1 MPFNFDS
8 SFPLIAICSL
18 GVVVLLLEV
27 VLKNSD
33 RVSYAVS
40 ILGLLTVGVLIFPGT
55 VTDGAAATLAGPG
68 LLFSELFIAAA
79 ILTLVFSAGYLRKH
93 DAEHATGQGAYY
105 VLVIFAVAG
114 MMLMA
119 LATDLISLFLG
130 LELMSIC
137 LYVLVGFL
145 RKHSGGN
152 EASLKYFL
160 LGAFITG
167 FILYG
172 VALIYGSTGTLSL
185 ERLVERIQTGGQPT
199 LFWAGLALVLAGFAF
214 KVGAFPFHM
223 WIPDV
228 YQGAPTPVTA
238 FMATGAKAAAFSV
251 LILIFSRRA
260 GAEGLLFRDMISIL
274 AAGSMIT
281 GNLLAIVQQNVKR
294 MLAYSSIAHAGYML
308 VGIASGNLNG
318 SDGVTFYLV
327 SYLFMLIGALGIVSI
342 LEEKEEKHLSY
353 SDYAGLSSRSPLLA
367 GLLALFLFSL
377 AGLPPFGGFFGK
389 YFVFVSAIE
398 ADLTW
403 LAILGV
409 LSSLA
414 GVYYYI
420 RLVKVIYFEEGEGLR
435 PGTVPRL
442 VIAALAVAALVNLQ
456 LGLLPS
462 TVISLIHRF
471 H

>member
-1 MPFNFDS
+1 
-8 SFPLIAICSL
+8 
-18 GVVVLLLEV
+18 
-27 VLKNSD
+27 
-33 RVSYAVS
+33 
-40 ILGLLTVGVLIFPGT
+40 
-55 VTDGAAATLAGPG
+55 GP
-68 LLFSELFIAAA
+68 
-79 ILTLVFSAGYLRKH
+79 
-93 DAEHATGQGAYY
+93 GQGAYY

-119 LATDLISLFLG
+119 LAEDLISLFLG

-145 RKHSGGN
+145 RKHISGN

-172 VALIYGSTGTLSL
+172 VALVYGATGTLSVDAIVT
-185 ERLVERIQTGGQPT
+185 RVQTGGQPT
-199 LFWAGLALVLAGFAF
+199 IFWAGLALILAGFAF

-228 YQGAPTPVTA
+228 YQGAPTPITA

-251 LILIFSRRA
+251 LIMLFSRRSA
-260 GAEGLLFRDMISIL
+260 GEGVLFRDIISFL

-281 GNLLAIVQQNVKR
+281 GNLLAIMQQNIKR

-318 SDGVTFYLV
+318 SEGVMFYLV
-327 SYLFMLIGALGIVSI
+327 SYLFMIIGALAVVS
-342 LEEKEEKHLSY
+342 LVEERDEKKLTY
-353 SDYAGLSSRSPLLA
+353 DDYAGFSAGNPLLA

-414 GVYYYI
+414 GVYYYLH
-420 RLVKVIYFEEGEGLR
+420 LVMVMYFREGDGA
-435 PGTVPRL
+435 PAQAVPR
-442 VIAALAVAALVNLQ
+442 LAVAALMVAALVNIQ
-456 LGLLPS
+456 LGVLPS
-462 TVISLIHRF
+462 SVISIIHLFR
-471 H
+471 

>member
-1 MPFNFDS
+1 MPLTLES
-8 SFPLIAICSL
+8 SYPLIAICSL
-18 GVVVLLLEV
+18 GVLLLLLEI
-27 VLKNSD
+27 VLKKPD
-33 RVSYAVS
+33 PVSYSVTIA
-40 ILGLLTVGVLIFPGT
+40 GLLAVGVCIFPGLLWG
-55 VTDGAAATLAGPG
+55 DGATPTGGAG
-68 LLFSELFIAAA
+68 LLFCEVFIAAA
-79 ILTLVFSAGYLRKH
+79 LLTVVFSGEYLRRH
-93 DAEHATGQGAYY
+93 DSERAAGQGAYNL
-105 VLVIFAVAG
+105 LVVFAVAG

-119 LATDLISLFLG
+119 LAGDLISLFLG

-145 RKHSGGN
+145 RKHVTGN

-172 VALIYGSTGTLSL
+172 IALLYGSAGTLSIDAIVA
-185 ERLVERIQTGGQPT
+185 LVIAGDQTPV
-199 LFWAGLALVLAGFAF
+199 FWAGLALVLAGFAF

-251 LILIFSRRA
+251 LILMFSRRG
-260 GAEGLLFRDMISIL
+260 GAEGLVFRDLISFL
-274 AAGSMIT
+274 AAGSMIV

-327 SYLFMLIGALGIVSI
+327 SYLFMNVGAFGVVS
-342 LEEKEEKHLSY
+342 LVEEREEKNLTYEDY
-353 SDYAGLSSRSPLLA
+353 SGFSAKNPLLA

-389 YFVFVSAIE
+389 YFVFVAAIE

-420 RLVKVIYFEEGEGLR
+420 RLVMVMYFRDGEAGR
-435 PGTVPRL
+435 AEAVPRL
-442 VIAALAVAALVNLQ
+442 VLAALGLAALINVQ
-456 LGLLPS
+456 LGILPS
-462 TVISLIHRF
+462 SVISLIHRF